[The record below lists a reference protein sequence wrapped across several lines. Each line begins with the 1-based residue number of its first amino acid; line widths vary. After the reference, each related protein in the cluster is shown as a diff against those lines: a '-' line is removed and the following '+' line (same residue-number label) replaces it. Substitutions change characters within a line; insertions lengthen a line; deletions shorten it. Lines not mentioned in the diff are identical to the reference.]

1 MVPSPAISGGATDGV
16 AHLIQTALTPVF
28 LLSGIGQLLQVFNA
42 RLASVSEH
50 IRQTAELLRAE
61 ACLDEKKILQNHL
74 ERYSHRLWLLNAA
87 IALGAIGGGSTCG
100 AAFVLFLG
108 SVRMSAVGGWLIGLF
123 ALALGCTVVSL
134 VVFLGDSVL
143 AWHGLRREGP
153 LPSSIKVSAL

>member
-1 MVPSPAISGGATDGV
+1 MFIGDGATDGV

-42 RLASVSEH
+42 RVAGVFDHL
-50 IRQTAELLRAE
+50 RQTAELLRTE
-61 ACLDEKKILQNHL
+61 PCLTEKESLRNHFK
-74 ERYSHRLWLLNAA
+74 RYSQRLWLLNAA

-108 SVRMSAVGGWLIGLF
+108 SVRMSAVAGWLIGLF
-123 ALALGCTVVSL
+123 ALALGCTVISL
-134 VVFLGDSVL
+134 VIFLGDSVL

-153 LPSSIKVSAL
+153 LPSSIKPTAQ